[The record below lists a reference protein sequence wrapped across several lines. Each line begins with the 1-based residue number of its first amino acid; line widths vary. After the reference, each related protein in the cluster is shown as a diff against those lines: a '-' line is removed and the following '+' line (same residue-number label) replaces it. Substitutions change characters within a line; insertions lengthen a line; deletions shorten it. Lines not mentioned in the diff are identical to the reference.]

1 MKNKLKIVLAQLNP
15 VVGDVKGNAQKL
27 INIRSNLNNNIDI
40 IVVPELYISGYPID
54 DLVLR
59 DDFLELVGHQL
70 NELAKLTNDGK
81 AAIIIGAPRKEK
93 DTIRNSV
100 FVLDEGEIIA
110 FRDKHNLPNSGVF
123 DEQRIFSQGP
133 LSGPVKVRDV
143 LIGLPICEDIW
154 TETVV
159 ECLCETG
166 ADIILSINASP
177 YTIKKRDQRM
187 SVAVSRVLESKLP
200 LIYLNRVGGQD
211 ELVFDGSSFC
221 LSYDGSL
228 TCQLHDFKEET
239 SEITIEKKDNNWVF
253 KAEINNVSS
262 NLEGL
267 YKALVMGVRDYVN
280 NNNFPGVVLG
290 MSGGI
295 DSALVAA
302 IATDALGPELV
313 KAIMMPSPYTSNDSL
328 EDAKNASS
336 KLGIEYSDLDIKDG
350 MRVIE
355 NILQDFKGPFVK
367 SGIAEENIQSRL
379 RGLVLMAISNKYGP
393 MVLATGNK
401 SEYAVGY
408 ATLYGDMCGGFAVIK
423 DLWKTHVFA
432 LCKWRNLNKPEDF
445 LGPDGIV
452 IPERIITKPPSAELR
467 DDQKDTD
474 SLPEYDILDAILQK
488 LVEDDFSVNQII
500 SEGFNA
506 EEVKRVSMLLS
517 RSEYKRFQSAP
528 GPKVTEKAFGRD
540 RRYPLTSGFRNW
552 SYAIRKLEWGSC
564 CRLGIQRSRVWRLG
578 CRRWV
583 SKT

>member
-15 VVGDVKGNAQKL
+15 IVGDVKGNVQKL

-59 DDFLELVGHQL
+59 DDFLELVGDQI
-70 NELAKLTNDGK
+70 NKLAKLTNDGK

-93 DTIRNSV
+93 DTIRNSF

-221 LSYDGSL
+221 LNYDGSL
-228 TCQLHDFKEET
+228 SCQLHDFKEEM

-253 KAEINNVSS
+253 KAEIKNVSS

-313 KAIMMPSPYTSNDSL
+313 KAIMMPSPYTSKDSL

-355 NILQDFKGPFVK
+355 NILQDFEGPFVK

-423 DLWKTHVFA
+423 DLWKTQVFA

-467 DDQKDTD
+467 EDQKDTD

-488 LVEDDFSVNQII
+488 LVEDDFSINQII
-500 SEGFNA
+500 SEGFNV
-506 EEVKRVSMLLS
+506 EEVKRVSMLLC

-528 GPKVTEKAFGRD
+528 GPKVSEKAFGRD

-552 SYAIRKLEWGSC
+552 S
-564 CRLGIQRSRVWRLG
+564 
-578 CRRWV
+578 
-583 SKT
+583 

>member
-15 VVGDVKGNAQKL
+15 IVGDVKGNVQKL

-59 DDFLELVGHQL
+59 DDFLELVDHQL

-253 KAEINNVSS
+253 KAEIKNVSS

-302 IATDALGPELV
+302 IATDALGPRSV

-488 LVEDDFSVNQII
+488 LVEDDFSINQII

-552 SYAIRKLEWGSC
+552 S
-564 CRLGIQRSRVWRLG
+564 
-578 CRRWV
+578 
-583 SKT
+583 

>member
-15 VVGDVKGNAQKL
+15 IVGDVKGNVKKL

-59 DDFLELVGHQL
+59 DDFLELVGDQI
-70 NELAKLTNDGK
+70 NKLAKLTNDGK

-93 DTIRNSV
+93 DTLRNSV

-143 LIGLPICEDIW
+143 IIGLPICEDIW

-211 ELVFDGSSFC
+211 ELVFDVSSFC
-221 LSYDGSL
+221 LNYDVSL
-228 TCQLHDFKEET
+228 SCQLHDFKEEM
-239 SEITIEKKDNNWVF
+239 SEITIEKKDNNLVF
-253 KAEINNVSS
+253 KAEIKNVSS

-295 DSALVAA
+295 DSALVSA

-313 KAIMMPSPYTSNDSL
+313 KAIMMPSPYTSKDSL

-355 NILQDFKGPFVK
+355 NILQDFEGPFVK

-423 DLWKTHVFA
+423 DLWKTQVFA

-467 DDQKDTD
+467 EDQKDTD

-488 LVEDDFSVNQII
+488 LVEDDFSINQII
-500 SEGFNA
+500 SEGFNV
-506 EEVKRVSMLLS
+506 EEVKRVSMLLC

-528 GPKVTEKAFGRD
+528 GPKVSEKAFGRD
-540 RRYPLTSGFRNW
+540 RRYPLTSCFRNW
-552 SYAIRKLEWGSC
+552 S
-564 CRLGIQRSRVWRLG
+564 
-578 CRRWV
+578 
-583 SKT
+583 

>member
-355 NILQDFKGPFVK
+355 NILQDFKGPIVK

-552 SYAIRKLEWGSC
+552 S
-564 CRLGIQRSRVWRLG
+564 
-578 CRRWV
+578 
-583 SKT
+583 

>member
-15 VVGDVKGNAQKL
+15 IVGDVKGNVQKL

-59 DDFLELVGHQL
+59 DDFLELVGDQI
-70 NELAKLTNDGK
+70 NKLAKLTNDGK

-221 LSYDGSL
+221 LNYDGSL
-228 TCQLHDFKEET
+228 SCQLHDFKEEM

-253 KAEINNVSS
+253 KAEIKNVSS

-313 KAIMMPSPYTSNDSL
+313 KAIMMPSPYTSKDSL

-355 NILQDFKGPFVK
+355 NILQDFEGPFVK

-423 DLWKTHVFA
+423 DLWKTQVFA
-432 LCKWRNLNKPEDF
+432 LCKWRNLNKSEDF

-467 DDQKDTD
+467 EDQKDTD

-488 LVEDDFSVNQII
+488 LVEDDFSINQII
-500 SEGFNA
+500 SEGFNV
-506 EEVKRVSMLLS
+506 EEVKRVSMLLC

-528 GPKVTEKAFGRD
+528 GPKVSEKAFGRD

-552 SYAIRKLEWGSC
+552 S
-564 CRLGIQRSRVWRLG
+564 
-578 CRRWV
+578 
-583 SKT
+583 

>member
-239 SEITIEKKDNNWVF
+239 SEITIEKKDNNWIF

-452 IPERIITKPPSAELR
+452 IPDRIITKPPSAELR

-552 SYAIRKLEWGSC
+552 S
-564 CRLGIQRSRVWRLG
+564 
-578 CRRWV
+578 
-583 SKT
+583 

>member
-15 VVGDVKGNAQKL
+15 VVGDVKGNVQKL
-27 INIRSNLNNNIDI
+27 INIRSNFNNNIDI

-59 DDFLELVGHQL
+59 DDFLELVDDQI
-70 NELAKLTNDGK
+70 NKLAKLTNDGK

-187 SVAVSRVLESKLP
+187 SIAVSRVLESKLP

-221 LSYDGSL
+221 LNYDGSL
-228 TCQLHDFKEET
+228 SCQLHDFKEEM

-253 KAEINNVSS
+253 KAEIKNVSS

-313 KAIMMPSPYTSNDSL
+313 KAIMMPSPYTSKDSL

-355 NILQDFKGPFVK
+355 NILQDFEGPFVK

-423 DLWKTHVFA
+423 DLWKTQVFA
-432 LCKWRNLNKPEDF
+432 LCKWRNLNKSEDF

-467 DDQKDTD
+467 EDQKDTD

-488 LVEDDFSVNQII
+488 LVEDDFSINQII
-500 SEGFNA
+500 SEGFNV
-506 EEVKRVSMLLS
+506 EEVKRVSMLLC

-528 GPKVTEKAFGRD
+528 GPKVSEKAFGRD

-552 SYAIRKLEWGSC
+552 S
-564 CRLGIQRSRVWRLG
+564 
-578 CRRWV
+578 
-583 SKT
+583 

>member
-59 DDFLELVGHQL
+59 DDFLELVGNQL

-328 EDAKNASS
+328 EDAKDASS

-452 IPERIITKPPSAELR
+452 IPERIIIKPPSAELR

-552 SYAIRKLEWGSC
+552 S
-564 CRLGIQRSRVWRLG
+564 
-578 CRRWV
+578 
-583 SKT
+583 